1 MRGSSA
7 GLITAL
13 LTVVTLFALAGYQIT
28 SATAGVR
35 FEGRLGSALIEL
47 DRWLP
52 SHREDLS
59 LLSRDRPN
67 TPLTLP
73 DVPIDVTIPADQIAN
88 ASDPQLEATITHAMG
103 EVLYRDGSGAVH
115 DEQGKSHLSVTDPVR
130 WAINLTG
137 SGAHSFWRT
146 LLFIT
151 GLILLAVCVAQLYM
165 RHSPLPGLA
174 VGGGLAAVGA
184 LLIWIAAHFLHASLN
199 SVVDKEIALILRDG
213 AWLGLRNALA
223 LTAIALSALYLT
235 GVFARREE
243 QPHHS
248 WYDDEPDYDAYEPF
262 EPPSP
267 PQDAPHY

>member
-28 SATAGVR
+28 GATAGVR
-35 FEGRLGSALIEL
+35 FEGRLGSALVEL

-52 SHREDLS
+52 AHREDLS
-59 LLSRDRPN
+59 LLSRDRP
-67 TPLTLP
+67 TAPLTLP
-73 DVPIDVTIPADQIAN
+73 DIPIDVTIPADQIAN
-88 ASDPQLEATITHAMG
+88 ASDQQLEATITHAMG
-103 EVLYRDGSGAVH
+103 EVLYHDGSGAVH

-137 SGAHSFWRT
+137 SGVHSFWRT
-146 LLFIT
+146 VLFVT
-151 GLILLAVCVAQLYM
+151 GLILLAVCVAQLYG

-174 VGGGLAAVGA
+174 VGGAVAAIGA
-184 LLIWIAAHFLHASLN
+184 LLIWIAAHFIHASLS

-235 GVFARREE
+235 GVFARHEE
-243 QPHHS
+243 QPHRS
-248 WYDDEPDYDAYEPF
+248 WYDDEEPAYDYEAFDPHE
-262 EPPSP
+262 P